1 MQFLYPGF
9 LWALGVLAI
18 PIIIH
23 LFHFRR
29 FKTVYFSNVSFLRE
43 VKEESATR
51 SRLRHWLVLLSRLLF
66 LTFLVLAFAQPFIPQ
81 TEDTQAAGQRT
92 VSIYLD
98 NSFSMDAIGDEVA
111 LLERGK
117 EQALS
122 VVNGYGEGDRFQLLT
137 NDFEGRHQQ
146 LLDREQFI
154 TYLNEVEISP
164 ARKTLE
170 QAEERMEQAT
180 AGQENPDFY
189 YISDFQANV
198 VEMEP
203 DTGHANYF
211 LPIQAVAQR
220 NVSLDSVWLAAPVQ
234 VLNESALLHVK
245 LTNHGEEP
253 VEDAGITLTLNGER
267 KAIGDVDVE
276 ANSFVVDTLSF
287 TVTQEGWNAAEVS
300 LTDYP
305 ITFDDTYFF
314 TFFTPRAIDV
324 LVINEEGFSPF
335 FAGLSGQ
342 SFLNITN
349 ERKTQLN
356 YATLNNYR
364 LIVLNQLSDIPS
376 GLRNELERFISE
388 GGNVFVYPNREL
400 NQPDYDAL
408 LQPIAG
414 ATYGP
419 WREVEQS
426 LQSINMEQGL
436 FQGVFD
442 DLPDNL
448 LLPKVYGYFPIERST
463 RSGLESII
471 RLENGE
477 LFVAGMSYGA
487 GRLYLAATP
496 LELSFTDLPK
506 HSLFVVMTVQVALSG
521 TSDFTL
527 AYTLGKEE
535 SVTLSGQAA
544 QDQPFKI
551 RGTGDLASL
560 DYIPPQQPLSNST
573 VIRLSNTGE
582 SFARNMQAG
591 IYELYHGADAST
603 VLRKLAFNYDRAE
616 SAITLLD
623 EEGLAEA
630 FPNSN
635 IRILEGDGSGL
646 SSVVGD
652 LSRGVSLWKLCLI
665 LALIFLG
672 VEVLLLRLLPDR

>member
-81 TEDTQAAGQRT
+81 TDDTQATGQRT
-92 VSIYLD
+92 VSLYID

-111 LLERGK
+111 LLTRAK
-117 EQALS
+117 EQAMA

-180 AGQENPDFY
+180 AGMSNPDFY
-189 YISDFQANV
+189 YISDFQVNV

-203 DTGHANYF
+203 DTGHSNYF

-234 VLNESALLHVK
+234 VLNESALLYVK
-245 LTNHGEEP
+245 VTNHGEEP

-276 ANSFVVDTLSF
+276 ANSYVVDTLSF
-287 TVTQEGWNAAEVS
+287 TVTQEGWNAGEVS

-335 FAGLSGQ
+335 FTGLSGQ
-342 SFLNITN
+342 SFLNIVN

-356 YATLNNYR
+356 YATLDAYR
-364 LIVLNQLSDIPS
+364 LIVLNQLTDIPS

-400 NQPDYDAL
+400 SQSDYNAL

-414 ATYGP
+414 ATYGN

-426 LQSINMEQGL
+426 LQNINVEQGL
-436 FQGVFD
+436 FEGVFD
-442 DLPDNL
+442 ELPDNL
-448 LLPKVYGYFPIERST
+448 MLPTVYGYFPIERST
-463 RSGLESII
+463 RSSLESII
-471 RLENGE
+471 RLESGQ
-477 LFVAGMSYGA
+477 LFLGGVAYGA
-487 GRLYLAATP
+487 GRLYMAATP
-496 LELSFTDLPK
+496 LDLSYTDLPK
-506 HSLFVVMTVQVALSG
+506 HSLFVVTTVQVALSG
-521 TSDFTL
+521 TSDFAL
-527 AYTLGKEE
+527 AYTIGDAG
-535 SVTLSGQAA
+535 SITLSGQAE
-544 QDQPFKI
+544 QDQPYQI
-551 RGTGDLASL
+551 RGRGDRASV
-560 DYIPPQQPLSNST
+560 DFIPPQQPLGKST
-573 VIRLSNTGE
+573 VIRLSSSGD
-582 SFARNMQAG
+582 AIGPHMQAG
-591 IYELYHGADAST
+591 IYELYHPSEGAA
-603 VLRKLAFNYDRAE
+603 LRLLAFNYDRAE
-616 SAITLLD
+616 SEMAQLD
-623 EEGLAEA
+623 DEALAEA
-630 FPNSN
+630 FPDAN
-635 IRILEGDGSGL
+635 IRLLESDGSSL

-665 LALIFLG
+665 LALLFLG
-672 VEVLLLRLLPDR
+672 IEVLLLRLLPDR